1 LRRVRVAIVT
11 LAAFARFVRECHC
24 ETGVQVNVCDVRAA
38 PPTFTQLRLRP
49 PQLRSGILAVVPPCG
64 ALIDATPLARAQCTS
79 SPTNDGIA
87 ACAEGP
93 ITGVKAPTC
102 DVSGRHG
109 AAPRSTLELVSRNV
123 SRGRQFHRLKA
134 GALSLALC
142 AFGTGAQA
150 QDAMWSASPGNNSW
164 NTASNWV
171 PAVVPTGTAIFGAS
185 NTRSIL
191 FPPFTVTSI
200 GTLQFNPGAP
210 AYTFTT
216 SAPLFTPIRITGL
229 GIVNDSSNP
238 PTFIVGNAADLIFLN
253 ASTAGNAI
261 IITNGGGSLHL
272 RTAPPFQHW

>member
-1 LRRVRVAIVT
+1 
-11 LAAFARFVRECHC
+11 
-24 ETGVQVNVCDVRAA
+24 VNVCDVRAA

-64 ALIDATPLARAQCTS
+64 ALIDATPLARAQCT
-79 SPTNDGIA
+79 
-87 ACAEGP
+87 
-93 ITGVKAPTC
+93 GVKAPTC

-142 AFGTGAQA
+142 VFGTGAQA
-150 QDAMWSASPGNNSW
+150 QDAMWSASPGSNSW

-272 RTAPPFQHW
+272 RTAPPAGLRASSPTPEAHSILPPCRTAG